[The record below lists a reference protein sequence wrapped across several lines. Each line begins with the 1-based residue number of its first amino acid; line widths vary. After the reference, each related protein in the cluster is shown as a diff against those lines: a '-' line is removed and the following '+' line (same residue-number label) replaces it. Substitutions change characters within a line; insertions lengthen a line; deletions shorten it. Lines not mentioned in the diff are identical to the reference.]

1 MSEELRRDLYEE
13 YKYIKEEYGAY
24 DAKAFAEDCGAD
36 FTDLIKADEM
46 KEAEFR
52 KNWVYPF

>member
-24 DAKAFAEDCGAD
+24 DAQAFAEDCGAD
-36 FTDLIKADEM
+36 FTDLIR
-46 KEAEFR
+46 AEQECQEDIE
-52 KNWVYPF
+52 YPF